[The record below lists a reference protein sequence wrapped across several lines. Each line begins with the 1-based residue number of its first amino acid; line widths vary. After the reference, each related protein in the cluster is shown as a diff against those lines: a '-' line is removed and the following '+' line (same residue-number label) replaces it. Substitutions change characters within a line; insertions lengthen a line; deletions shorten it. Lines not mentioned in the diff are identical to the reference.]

1 MQRFRQLEVL
11 SQSINAAERRGG
23 VDETRSPDPGFAP
36 VAHSWAAGESLGVL
50 LGRNDEMTA
59 GDFVR
64 NIKQLT
70 DLLGQLAANATDPA
84 TASAARQAGD
94 AIHRGV
100 VALSGSVQTP

>member
-1 MQRFRQLEVL
+1 M
-11 SQSINAAERRGG
+11 
-23 VDETRSPDPGFAP
+23 
-36 VAHSWAAGESLGVL
+36 L

-84 TASAARQAGD
+84 TAAAARHAGD

-100 VALSGSVQTP
+100 VALSGSVQAP

>member
-1 MQRFRQLEVL
+1 
-11 SQSINAAERRGG
+11 
-23 VDETRSPDPGFAP
+23 
-36 VAHSWAAGESLGVL
+36 VL

-84 TASAARQAGD
+84 TAGAARHAGD

-100 VALSGSVQTP
+100 VALSGSVQAP

>member
-1 MQRFRQLEVL
+1 
-11 SQSINAAERRGG
+11 
-23 VDETRSPDPGFAP
+23 
-36 VAHSWAAGESLGVL
+36 
-50 LGRNDEMTA
+50 MTA

-84 TASAARQAGD
+84 TAAAARHAGD

-100 VALSGSVQTP
+100 VALSGSVQAP

>member
-1 MQRFRQLEVL
+1 M
-11 SQSINAAERRGG
+11 
-23 VDETRSPDPGFAP
+23 
-36 VAHSWAAGESLGVL
+36 L

-84 TASAARQAGD
+84 TASAPATPAMPSIAASWPSRVRCRHRERRERGRLGRAGPTAR
-94 AIHRGV
+94 
-100 VALSGSVQTP
+100 